1 MTALLVAVLVG
12 ALAAAINRVRGG
24 GLFAP
29 ILPGHPR
36 LWAAPAMGLLS
47 LLAGAGW
54 LEAAAWGLGYLVWS
68 APAWGRWYDLGRKP
82 VSIEPLSVTEG
93 VVEWLAARLPTLGLH
108 PDYVCLFVRHML
120 VLPCLVAVAFTGGP
134 GWLPVLAPL
143 FAAAVVVAYEIGRR
157 QSFVKPLAVAEI
169 LAGLPWAGLLLV

>member
-1 MTALLVAVLVG
+1 MTAFFVLV
-12 ALAAAINRVRGG
+12 LAALINRVRGG

-29 ILPGHPR
+29 VLPGHPR

-47 LLAGAGW
+47 VLTGAGW
-54 LEAAAWGLGYLVWS
+54 QEALAWGLGYLAWS
-68 APAWGRWYDLGRKP
+68 APAWGRWFDLGRG
-82 VSIEPLSVTEG
+82 SNADPLSATEA

-108 PDYVCLFVRHML
+108 PDYVCLWVRHMA
-120 VLPCLVAVAFTGGP
+120 VLPCLVAVALLGGP

-143 FAAAVVVAYEIGRR
+143 FAGLVVLSYEIGRR